1 MSDRLQ
7 ELLRQKALLTEQ
19 AAWLER
25 EIAVEQAKAGV
36 TPPVPA
42 TTTPA
47 SPAPAAA
54 VAPAEALFEQYR
66 PDPQSV
72 QQEVKRG
79 CYLYFLGALALLG
92 LAVLA
97 IYLVYRHR

>member
-7 ELLRQKALLTEQ
+7 ELLRQKALLAEQ

-25 EIAVEQAKAGV
+25 EIATEQSRTGV
-36 TPPVPA
+36 TSPAVAVPA
-42 TTTPA
+42 PVSLPPA
-47 SPAPAAA
+47 SVDIPAAA
-54 VAPAEALFEQYR
+54 LLDQYR
-66 PDPQSV
+66 PNPQSV
-72 QQEVKRG
+72 QQDIKRS

-92 LAVLA
+92 LGVLA

>member
-7 ELLRQKALLTEQ
+7 ELLRQKTLLAEQ

-25 EIAVEQAKAGV
+25 EIAAEQARAGV
-36 TPPVPA
+36 TPPAPA
-42 TTTPA
+42 AGAPA
-47 SPAPAAA
+47 SPPPASS
-54 VAPAEALFEQYR
+54 VATAEALFEQYR
-66 PDPQSV
+66 PNPQSV

-79 CYLYFLGALALLG
+79 CYLYFLGALVLLG
-92 LAVLA
+92 LGVFA

>member
-7 ELLRQKALLTEQ
+7 ELLRQKALLAEQ

-25 EIAVEQAKAGV
+25 EIAAEQARAGV
-36 TPPVPA
+36 TPPVAAAPA
-42 TTTPA
+42 PA
-47 SPAPAAA
+47 SPPPASAGAPT
-54 VAPAEALFEQYR
+54 EALFEQYR
-66 PDPQSV
+66 PNPQSV

-79 CYLYFLGALALLG
+79 CYLYFLGALVLLG
-92 LAVLA
+92 LAVFA

>member
-7 ELLRQKALLTEQ
+7 ELLRQKALLAEQ

-25 EIAVEQAKAGV
+25 EIAAEQARAGV
-36 TPPVPA
+36 TPPAAVA
-42 TTTPA
+42 VVPA
-47 SPAPAAA
+47 SPPPAST
-54 VAPAEALFEQYR
+54 VATTEALFEQYR
-66 PDPQSV
+66 PNPQSV

-79 CYLYFLGALALLG
+79 CYLYFLGALVVLG
-92 LAVLA
+92 LGVLA

>member
-7 ELLRQKALLTEQ
+7 ELLRQKALLAEQ

-25 EIAVEQAKAGV
+25 EIAAEQARAGV
-36 TPPVPA
+36 TPPAAA
-42 TTTPA
+42 TAAPA
-47 SPAPAAA
+47 SPPPASA
-54 VAPAEALFEQYR
+54 VATTEALFEQYR
-66 PDPQSV
+66 PNPQSV

-79 CYLYFLGALALLG
+79 CYLYFLGALVVLG
-92 LAVLA
+92 LGVLA